1 MIQSS
6 SSAASAS
13 TAVSETS
20 STANASETSSSTIV
34 ASSAEASSAS
44 ASETSADVS
53 QATSAESSTTT
64 SAPKSAASSSSSA
77 AVSAVTSQTS
87 SSQTSSVATSSVS
100 SVASSESTG
109 TSALGTKATKNSTV
123 SSSAV
128 STRAAVA
135 NSSAASTS
143 TVEKV
148 TTLNSD
154 ALTNLQNELPTG
166 SVVTTQADGT
176 VVIALAVGADEKAVK
191 ALVANSD
198 LNSAV
203 VITAK
208 DANVVVP
215 NLNSTTSINKAGEVY
230 TGSSSTVAGDFTA
243 AGTATVPNSSGS
255 SSLTTATNNQSG
267 YLVLNNQLNFSSS
280 FTMSGTVVLGNSSDG
295 ADGLTFVFSPS
306 NPSQLT
312 TSGTGGNLGL
322 GGLPNSFGL
331 AIDEYYN
338 TAFGDFDNAN
348 ALPWQIMKP
357 AAGTISWR
365 TTDSSG
371 KLNTNTRVGDGGIF
385 SNVGNVSAQDTTSQ
399 VVSINRG
406 IMDGRAHAFT
416 ISYNAATSVLTI
428 TLPDNNSGS
437 NQVYGRTGATSASTW
452 TRTLTAAQKIGM
464 SLSIAASTGDKVNA
478 FGVTILNY
486 SYTKATAPV
495 TYQETDTSGKVITGT
510 TSHTITA
517 NVGDVIQVF
526 ADQAS
531 ANAAIAAGTASANLT
546 MVAPSI
552 PGYVLRNSVTTTVLV
567 GSTSVN
573 LVYNRQTAAITVHY
587 QDYSGNTISKDAVL
601 TGSYGD
607 ANVNGTT
614 ITNPAVPTIAGY
626 TFSATDAKNV
636 PATAIN
642 FTAVD
647 ANGNVYVTDASGKA
661 ITAITLYYKTNATVT
676 LSGTETEGYTG
687 NQQAPK
693 AGNYKITLPT
703 GVTYALKDS
712 DIQLVSGGINA
723 GTYAVKLSTTGINN
737 ITAAIGNNYA
747 IDFGTATGSFIIKAA
762 DTTVTLSGSETEQY
776 TGAQQAPKA
785 GNYKITLPTGVTYV
799 LKDSDI
805 QLVSGGTNA
814 GTYNVVLST
823 TGKTAVQAAITAAT
837 GTNYNAATF
846 DSAAGTTFVITKA
859 PLTATISS
867 TTKVYDGATVTMPT
881 VAYTVISGSMAS
893 PAISWT
899 SSDFEYLASDGQTV
913 VANPTNVGTYTVQ
926 FSAAGQAKL
935 TAAQVAGGAAQ
946 NYTVTPANG
955 TATITPA
962 TATANLTGSQ
972 TVPYNGATQSP
983 NASHYNVLLSNGTT
997 YTLKTGDVALV
1008 SGSDGKNVGTYTV
1021 QLTRTG
1027 LTNIAA
1033 ALTTATDGNYTTVT
1047 LGKTSGTF
1055 IITPVSATVTLSGT
1069 ETKTYTGQQLSPSA
1083 GNYQVTLPTGVTY
1096 TLKDSD
1102 IQLVSGGVNRGT
1114 YEVTLSSTGK
1124 TAIQDAITAASGSN
1138 YTVSF
1143 DSATAPFI
1151 IVSAKASAELSKTNF
1166 DYDGTTKASDSTD
1179 LYVTIAVNDEAG
1191 TTVKVALS
1199 KEDVNFTADGMN
1211 ANTYEFNLNATGL
1224 QVANAALSAATN
1236 GNYQLAANT
1245 ATTGSVTINK
1255 AKATITIISNDQ
1267 IMYDGS
1273 AHSLQIK
1280 VNGAVNGENIT
1291 YTPVNNSHT
1300 KAGQYT
1306 VTAIADDNNVN
1317 SNYDITVVNGS
1328 MTIVKAPITP
1338 GEITIGNVN
1347 GNELNKTYDGKT
1359 FGESPVVQ
1367 GPEHDV
1373 TLTIGDYEYLDTDGN
1388 VANDP
1393 VNSGGYTIRLT
1404 QSGIKAVTDAN
1415 SDYDLGDLSS
1425 LANNATIHKAQ
1436 AHINI
1441 TSNDHITYDGAAHS
1455 LDTEVIGAVNGET
1468 ITYTVTNNSHTAV
1481 GQYEVT
1487 ATADSNAVN
1496 SNYEIT
1502 DGSGS
1507 MTIVKATTPE
1517 GEISIG
1523 DVNGNDLDK
1532 TYDGKTFDESPVVQ
1546 GPEKDVTLVSG
1557 DYEYLD
1563 ANGNVVANPTNAGNY
1578 TIKLTESGIT
1588 AVTNANSG
1596 YELGD
1601 LSSLTNNATIHKAQA
1616 QINITSNDHI
1626 TYDGA
1631 AHSLA
1636 IEVTGAVNGET
1647 ITYTVTNNKNTAVG
1661 QYDVTATATDN
1672 VVNSN
1677 YEITNGT
1684 GSMTIVKAPTT
1695 PGEIVIGDVNGNDL
1709 NKTYDGKSFSTDPV
1723 VQGPEADVT
1732 LEAGDY
1738 AYYDQDD
1745 KEVANPVNAGEYTIK
1760 LTSSGVDKVTAAN
1773 SNYDLGNLAAVV
1785 NKATIQKA
1793 KASINVTSND
1803 QITYDGVAHSLAIE
1817 VTGVANGETITY
1829 TVTNNSH
1836 TAVGQYEVT
1845 ATADSNVVN
1854 SNYEITNGTGSMTIV
1869 KAPTTPGEIVIGDV
1883 NGNDLN
1889 KTYDGKTFGGNP
1901 VVQGP
1906 EKDVTLASGD
1916 YEYLDANGNVVAN
1929 PTNAG
1934 NYTVKLTESG
1944 ITAVTNANSG
1954 YELGD
1959 LSSLT
1964 NNATIHKAQA
1974 QINITSNDH
1983 ITYDGAAHSLDTE
1996 VIGAVNGETITY
2008 TVTNNK
2014 NTAVGQYEV
2023 TAIATDNDV
2032 NNNYEITNGTGSMTI
2047 VKATTPEGEIHI
2059 GDVNGYDLNK
2069 TYDGKTFTDNSP
2081 IVVQGP
2087 ETDVTLTTGEYA
2099 YYDKDGNK
2107 VTNPVNAGDYTIKL
2121 TDAGIKAVTTV
2132 NSNYELGD
2140 LTTLVN
2146 KAVINKAQASV
2157 KVISDENVTYD
2168 GDSHSLDI
2176 EVTGAVN
2183 GETITY
2189 TTGNNSHTNVGQ
2201 YDVTV
2206 TVDKNDVNSNYDI
2219 TVTNGSM
2226 TIVKA
2231 TTPEGEISIGDANG
2245 YDLNKTYDGKTFS
2258 GNPVVQG
2265 PEKDVTLE
2273 SGDYEYLDTNGNVVE
2288 SPKNAGDYTIKL
2300 TGSGIKAVTDANSN
2314 YALGDL
2320 TTLVNKA
2327 TIQKAKASINITSDD
2342 TIVYDGDTHSLKTEV
2357 TGAVNGETITY
2368 TTENNQHA
2376 NVGQY
2381 EVTATADDNAVN
2393 RNYEITPGSGSMTIV
2408 KAPTTPGEIIIGN
2421 VNGNALNKTYDG
2433 KTFGES
2439 PVVQGPEK
2447 DVTLESGDY
2456 EYLDAKGNVVKDPI
2470 NAGDYTIKLTDAGI
2484 KAVTTANSSYEL
2496 GDLSGLMNDVII
2508 RKAPAKINIV
2518 SNDKIM
2524 YDGNSHSLDIEVTG
2538 AVNGETITYTTK
2550 NNSHINAGQYD
2561 VTATADNNS
2570 INSNYEITSGLGS
2583 MTITK
2588 VPITP
2593 GEIIIGNA
2601 DGEGFSKTYD
2611 GQTFSE
2617 NPVVQGPEKDVT
2629 LEAGD
2634 YEYVDVEGKVVTNPV
2649 NAGEYTIRL
2658 TSSGERRVADAN
2670 SNYDLGDLS
2679 QIGNKATIS
2688 KAKAT
2693 LTVVSNDN
2701 IAYDGKAHSLN
2712 VDSKGAVN
2720 GETIDYTT
2728 ENNSQT
2734 NVGQYDVT
2742 VTAVNNDVNNNYDI
2756 TLVNGS
2762 MTIVKATVPEGEIH
2776 IGNAKGENINK
2787 TYDGKSFDESPV
2799 VQGPEA
2805 DVTLENGDYEYLDA
2819 KGNVV
2824 KNPVNAGNYQVKLT
2838 ASGIDKVK
2846 AANNNYD
2853 IGDLTTLSNTATIN
2867 KAKASLTVT
2876 SNDKIVYDGKS
2887 HSLDVVVDGAVNG
2900 ETISYITENNSHT
2913 NVGQYEVTVT
2923 ANDNNV
2929 NSNYD
2934 ITVVNGSMTIVKANT
2949 GSGEMTTQ
2957 VKVNDASSNYGEA
2970 TPTFNITIGSDLK
2983 SPDNLTNA
2991 DFIFVDKSTGKVVEG
3006 VLTHV
3011 GHYEVSLNTSGKAKV
3026 AAANPNY
3033 ELTDKDF
3040 ISGTYTI
3047 NDVITHS
3054 KLTVSQTVHY
3064 TGAGLRT
3071 PADKVQSIIYD
3082 VATSKAT
3089 GKSVYTPESGYAA
3102 VDTPEINGF
3111 TNSGDVAGYTPETT
3125 TVKPIDSTV
3134 RVTYTPTNELE
3145 YSEITVTRTIHYEGA
3160 GDQTPQ
3166 DVIEKV
3172 VYKVVTNKTTG
3183 EVSYTPQGIFDAV
3196 TTPTLSGYTNSGDV
3210 AELIPAAT
3218 MDKPEDSLVVVQ
3230 YKKISDGNGNNPE
3243 KPTNPGEGGH
3253 NPGKPGDNNKP
3264 GNGGTTPDNGPDVGT
3279 DHSGSP
3285 EGVKNSKGSQVKL
3298 ETLAHLNTKHKKDM
3312 TVVKAGILPQTD
3324 ERHENVI
3331 SALGMVLLSAFLALF
3346 GLKRRKHDDEA

>member
-1 MIQSS
+1 MMVYLSQFRGMQYGLRKWGIIMIKNNRLDKRMIKLQRDTAQKKEHYKMYKAGKNWFLAGITIVFFGMGVSFGVPTAKADTNLASSSEIVTGHTENDSESS

-20 STANASETSSSTIV
+20 SAASANATSSSTIV
-34 ASSAEASSAS
+34 ASSAEVSSAS
-44 ASETSADVS
+44 ASETSADAS
-53 QATSAESSTTT
+53 QATSAESSTTA
-64 SAPKSAASSSSSA
+64 SVQKSAASSFSSA

-123 SSSAV
+123 GSSAV

-230 TGSSSTVAGDFTA
+230 TGSASTVAGDFTA
-243 AGTATVPNSSGS
+243 AGTATAPNSSGS

-348 ALPWQIMKP
+348 ALPWQITKP

-478 FGVTILNY
+478 FGVTISNY

-495 TYQETDTSGKVITGT
+495 TYQETDTSGKVIAGT

-614 ITNPAVPTIAGY
+614 TTNPAVPTISGY

-703 GVTYALKDS
+703 GVTYTLKDS

-805 QLVSGGTNA
+805 QLVSGG
-814 GTYNVVLST
+814 
-823 TGKTAVQAAITAAT
+823 
-837 GTNYNAATF
+837 
-846 DSAAGTTFVITKA
+846 
-859 PLTATISS
+859 
-867 TTKVYDGATVTMPT
+867 
-881 VAYTVISGSMAS
+881 
-893 PAISWT
+893 
-899 SSDFEYLASDGQTV
+899 
-913 VANPTNVGTYTVQ
+913 
-926 FSAAGQAKL
+926 
-935 TAAQVAGGAAQ
+935 
-946 NYTVTPANG
+946 
-955 TATITPA
+955 
-962 TATANLTGSQ
+962 
-972 TVPYNGATQSP
+972 
-983 NASHYNVLLSNGTT
+983 
-997 YTLKTGDVALV
+997 
-1008 SGSDGKNVGTYTV
+1008 
-1021 QLTRTG
+1021 
-1027 LTNIAA
+1027 
-1033 ALTTATDGNYTTVT
+1033 
-1047 LGKTSGTF
+1047 
-1055 IITPVSATVTLSGT
+1055 
-1069 ETKTYTGQQLSPSA
+1069 
-1083 GNYQVTLPTGVTY
+1083 
-1096 TLKDSD
+1096 
-1102 IQLVSGGVNRGT
+1102 VNRGT

-1151 IVSAKASAELSKTNF
+1151 IVSAKASAELSKTHFN
-1166 DYDGTTKASDSTD
+1166 YDGTTKASDSTD

-1199 KEDVNFTADGMN
+1199 KEDVDFTADGMN

-1245 ATTGSVTINK
+1245 ATIGSVTINK

-1306 VTAIADDNNVN
+1306 VTATADDNNVN

-1367 GPEHDV
+1367 GPERDV
-1373 TLTIGDYEYLDTDGN
+1373 TLTIGDYEYLDADGK
-1388 VANDP
+1388 VASDP

-1404 QSGIKAVTDAN
+1404 QSGINAVTDAN

-1436 AHINI
+1436 AQINI

-1546 GPEKDVTLVSG
+1546 GPEKDVTLASG

-1588 AVTNANSG
+1588 AVMTANG
-1596 YELGD
+1596 NYDLGD
-1601 LSSLTNNATIHKAQA
+1601 LAALVNKATIHKAQA

-1626 TYDGA
+1626 IYDGAAHSLDIEVTGAVNGETITYTVANNSHTAVGQYEVTATADANTVNRNYEITNGSGSMTIVKATTPEGEISIGDANGYDLNKTYDGKTFTDNSPIVVQGPESDVTLTTGEYAYYDKDGNEVTNPVNAGDYTIKLTEAGVKAVTNANSGYDLGDLSSLTNNATIDKAKASINIVSDDHITYDGA
-1631 AHSLA
+1631 AHSLDVA
-1636 IEVTGAVNGET
+1636 VTGAVNGET
-1647 ITYTVTNNKNTAVG
+1647 ITYTVTNNSHTNVG

-1684 GSMTIVKAPTT
+1684 GSMTIVKATT
-1695 PGEIVIGDVNGNDL
+1695 PEGEISIGDANGYDL
-1709 NKTYDGKSFSTDPV
+1709 NKTYDGKTFTDNSPIVVQGPETDVTLTTGEYAYYDKDGNEVMDPVNAGDYTIKLTEAGINAVTDANSGYELGDLSSLTNKATIQKAKAGINVISNDNIAYDGTAHSLTIEVTGAVNGETIAYTVNNNGHTNVGQYEVTATADDNAVNSNYEITPGSGSMTIVKVTTPSEIVIGDANGAELSKTYDGKTFGESPV
-1723 VQGPEADVT
+1723 VQGPEKDVT
-1732 LEAGDY
+1732 LENGDY
-1738 AYYDQDD
+1738 EYLD
-1745 KEVANPVNAGEYTIK
+1745 ANGNIVTDPTNAGNYSIRLTESGIK
-1760 LTSSGVDKVTAAN
+1760 AVTAAN
-1773 SNYDLGNLAAVV
+1773 SNYDLGDLTALI
-1785 NKATIQKA
+1785 NKAVIQKA
-1793 KASINVTSND
+1793 KASINITSD
-1803 QITYDGVAHSLAIE
+1803 DHITYDGNAHSLVIE
-1817 VTGVANGETITY
+1817 VIGAVNGETITY
-1829 TVTNNSH
+1829 TVANNSH

-1845 ATADSNVVN
+1845 ATADDNTVN
-1854 SNYEITNGTGSMTIV
+1854 R
-1869 KAPTTPGEIVIGDV
+1869 
-1883 NGNDLN
+1883 
-1889 KTYDGKTFGGNP
+1889 
-1901 VVQGP
+1901 
-1906 EKDVTLASGD
+1906 
-1916 YEYLDANGNVVAN
+1916 
-1929 PTNAG
+1929 
-1934 NYTVKLTESG
+1934 
-1944 ITAVTNANSG
+1944 
-1954 YELGD
+1954 
-1959 LSSLT
+1959 
-1964 NNATIHKAQA
+1964 
-1974 QINITSNDH
+1974 
-1983 ITYDGAAHSLDTE
+1983 
-1996 VIGAVNGETITY
+1996 
-2008 TVTNNK
+2008 
-2014 NTAVGQYEV
+2014 
-2023 TAIATDNDV
+2023 
-2032 NNNYEITNGTGSMTI
+2032 NYEITNGTGSMTI

-2087 ETDVTLTTGEYA
+2087 ENDVTLATGEYA
-2099 YYDKDGNK
+2099 YYDKDDNE

-2121 TDAGIKAVTTV
+2121 TDAGIKAVTAV

-2157 KVISDENVTYD
+2157 KVISDENITYD

-2206 TVDKNDVNSNYDI
+2206 TADKNDVNSNYDI

-2300 TGSGIKAVTDANSN
+2300 TDSGIKAVTDANSN

-2368 TTENNQHA
+2368 TTENNKHA

-2393 RNYEITPGSGSMTIV
+2393 KNYEITPGSGSMTIV

-2484 KAVTTANSSYEL
+2484 KAVTTANSNYEL
-2496 GDLSGLMNDVII
+2496 GDLSGLMNDAII

-2561 VTATADNNS
+2561 VTAAADNNS

-2634 YEYVDVEGKVVTNPV
+2634 YEYVDVEGNVVTNPV
-2649 NAGEYTIRL
+2649 NAGEYTIKL

-2693 LTVVSNDN
+2693 LTVISNDN

-2867 KAKASLTVT
+2867 KAKASLTVK

-2923 ANDNNV
+2923 ANGNNV

-2983 SPDNLTNA
+2983 NPDNLTNA
-2991 DFIFVDKSTGKVVEG
+2991 DFIFVDKATGKVVEG
-3006 VLTHV
+3006 VPTHV

-3089 GKSVYTPESGYAA
+3089 GESVYTPESGYAA

-3134 RVTYTPTNELE
+3134 KVTYTPTNELE

-3160 GDQTPQ
+3160 GDQTPH

-3210 AELIPAAT
+3210 AKLIPTAT

-3285 EGVKNSKGSQVKL
+3285 EGVKNSEGSQVKL
-3298 ETLAHLNTKHKKDM
+3298 ETLAHSNTKHKKDM